1 MLYRLRRTKK
11 VAGTFRGKVPATF
24 FVFLSA
30 IALSVLTVG
39 NISAQAADS
48 VLYRLFLQDGTSIT
62 SYGEF
67 ARVAGRVVLS
77 IPLGDSSQSPAL
89 QLISIPETSV
99 DWLRTDRYSQAVRA
113 KRYGETQG
121 ESDFSGLSLRV
132 TEALNQIAQ
141 TSDPARRLSMAIE
154 ARGNLARWPHE
165 NFGYRAEDVAQLV
178 GMLDEVISELRVAA
192 GQSSFD
198 VSLVANV
205 AMATPEELLPTPS
218 FRESME
224 QAFAAA
230 ASVAEP
236 SERVSLL
243 DAVTAALTEPARA
256 GGWAAALRLRALT
269 EVAAERR
276 IDKAYGDLSAS
287 MIAAATT
294 RAQRGDVPG
303 VQALMQSALKAD
315 VRLGRRRPQE
325 TSALLQLLDLRLD
338 EARRTRLARDAWV
351 VRSDAYRD
359 YRAAI
364 APALAEFRTSKQLLE
379 SIRQLAGP
387 EPRLL
392 PRMEQRLIMA
402 RQQLAAITPP
412 PDLQSVHALLIAT
425 FQMAKRA
432 AASRRNAISS
442 GDMSLAWE
450 ASSAAAGASMMFQ
463 NAGEELDRL
472 TAPPQ
477 NR

>member
-1 MLYRLRRTKK
+1 MIYRFRRTKK
-11 VAGTFRGKVPATF
+11 VAGTFPGKVPATF
-24 FVFLSA
+24 YAFC
-30 IALSVLTVG
+30 IALIVG
-39 NISAQAADS
+39 SGAAQAADS
-48 VLYRLFLQDGTSIT
+48 VLYRLFLQDGTSII

-77 IPLGDSSQSPAL
+77 IPLGDPSQSPAL

-113 KRYGETQG
+113 KRYGETRG
-121 ESDFSGLSLRV
+121 ESDFAMLSARV
-132 TEALNQIAQ
+132 TEALNQIAL
-141 TSDPARRLSMAIE
+141 TSDPARRLAMAIE
-154 ARGNLARWPHE
+154 ARGNLARWPYD
-165 NFGYRAEDVAQLV
+165 NLGYRAADVAQLV

-192 GQSSFD
+192 GQTSFD

-205 AMATPEELLPTPS
+205 AMPSPEELLPTPS

-224 QAFAAA
+224 QAVAAA
-230 ASVAEP
+230 AAVAEP
-236 SERVSLL
+236 SERISLL
-243 DAVTAALTEPARA
+243 DSVTAALTEPARA
-256 GGWAAALRLRALT
+256 GGWAAALRLRAIT
-269 EVAAERR
+269 EVTAERR
-276 IDKAYGDLSAS
+276 IDRAYSDLSSS
-287 MIAAATT
+287 MIASATT

-303 VQALMQSALKAD
+303 VQALVQSVLKAD
-315 VRLGRRRPQE
+315 DRLGRRRPQE
-325 TSALLQLLDLRLD
+325 TSALLQVLDLRLD
-338 EARRTRLARDAWV
+338 EARRTRLARDAWIL
-351 VRSDAYRD
+351 RSDSYRD

-364 APALAEFRTSKQLLE
+364 APALGEFRTSRALLE

-412 PDLQSVHALLIAT
+412 PDLQSVHALLIST

>member
-1 MLYRLRRTKK
+1 MIYRLRRATCSF
-11 VAGTFRGKVPATF
+11 VAAV
-24 FVFLSA
+24 
-30 IALSVLTVG
+30 ALVVVTVG
-39 NISAQAADS
+39 SGALHAADS

-77 IPLGDSSQSPAL
+77 IPLGDPSESPAL

-113 KRYGETQG
+113 KRYGETRG
-121 ESDFSGLSLRV
+121 ESDFALLSSRV
-132 TEALNQIAQ
+132 TEALNQIAL
-141 TSDPARRLSMAIE
+141 TSDPARRLAMAIE

-165 NFGYRAEDVAQLV
+165 NFGYRAADVAQLV

-198 VSLVANV
+198 LSLVANILPPE
-205 AMATPEELLPTPS
+205 PEELVPTPG

-224 QAFAAA
+224 EAVAAA
-230 ASVAEP
+230 AAVAEP
-236 SERVSLL
+236 SERISLL

-269 EVAAERR
+269 DVAAERR
-276 IDKAYGDLSAS
+276 IEKAYSDLSS
-287 MIAAATT
+287 STIALATT
-294 RAQRGDVPG
+294 RAKRGDVSG
-303 VQALMQSALKAD
+303 VQAVVQSVLKAD
-315 VRLGRRRPQE
+315 DRLGRRRPQE
-325 TSALLQLLDLRLD
+325 TSALLQLLNSRLD
-338 EARRTRLARDAWV
+338 EARRTRLAHDAWI
-351 VRSDAYRD
+351 VRSDSYRD
-359 YRAAI
+359 YRGAI
-364 APALAEFRTSKQLLE
+364 APALAEFRASSGPLE

-392 PRMEQRLIMA
+392 PRMEQRFIMA

-412 PDLQSVHALLIAT
+412 PDLQSVHALLIST

-432 AASRRNAISS
+432 VASRRNAISS

-463 NAGEELDRL
+463 NAGEELERL

>member
-1 MLYRLRRTKK
+1 MIYRLRRTKK

-24 FVFLSA
+24 FVLLSA
-30 IALSVLTVG
+30 IALNVLTVG
-39 NISAQAADS
+39 NISAQGADS

-77 IPLGDSSQSPAL
+77 IPLGDSSQSPPL

-99 DWLRTDRYSQAVRA
+99 DWRRTDRYSQAVRA

-121 ESDFSGLSLRV
+121 ESDFSVLSLRV

-224 QAFAAA
+224 QALAAA

-256 GGWAAALRLRALT
+256 GGWAAALRMRALT
-269 EVAAERR
+269 ELAAERR

-287 MIAAATT
+287 TIAAATT
-294 RAQRGDVPG
+294 RAQRGDVQG
-303 VQALMQSALKAD
+303 VQALVQSALKAD
-315 VRLGRRRPQE
+315 DRLGRRRPQE

-351 VRSDAYRD
+351 VRSDSYRD

-412 PDLQSVHALLIAT
+412 PDLQSVHALLIST

>member
-1 MLYRLRRTKK
+1 MIYRLHEAKK
-11 VAGTFRGKVPATF
+11 VAGTFPGKVPATF
-24 FVFLSA
+24 CVFLSA
-30 IALSVLTVG
+30 VIAIAVILGT
-39 NISAQAADS
+39 SAHAADS
-48 VLYRLFLQDGTSIT
+48 VLYRLFLQDGTSII

-77 IPLGDSSQSPAL
+77 IPLGDPSQSPAL
-89 QLISIPETSV
+89 QLISIPESSV

-113 KRYGETQG
+113 KRYSETRG
-121 ESDFSGLSLRV
+121 ESDFASLSARV

-141 TSDPARRLSMAIE
+141 TPDPQRRLAMAIE
-154 ARGNLARWPHE
+154 ARGNLARWPSE
-165 NFGYRAEDVAQLV
+165 NFGYRAADVAQLV

-192 GQSSFD
+192 GQTSFD

-205 AMATPEELLPTPS
+205 AMSTPEELLEAPS

-224 QAFAAA
+224 QAVAAA
-230 ASVAEP
+230 AAAAEP
-236 SERVSLL
+236 AERISLL
-243 DAVTAALTEPARA
+243 EAVTAALTEPARA
-256 GGWAAALRLRALT
+256 GGWAASLRLRALT

-276 IDKAYGDLSAS
+276 IDQAYSDLSSS
-287 MIAAATT
+287 MIAAATK

-303 VQALMQSALKAD
+303 VQGLVQSVLKAD
-315 VRLGRRRPQE
+315 DRLGRRRPQE
-325 TSALLQLLDLRLD
+325 MSALLQVLDLRLD
-338 EARRTRLARDAWV
+338 EARRTRLARDAWIL
-351 VRSDAYRD
+351 RSDSYRG

-364 APALAEFRTSKQLLE
+364 APALAEFRTSSPLLE
-379 SIRQLAGP
+379 SIRELAGP

-402 RQQLAAITPP
+402 RQQLAVITPP
-412 PDLQSVHALLIAT
+412 PDLQSVHALLIST

-450 ASSAAAGASMMFQ
+450 ASSAAAGAAMMFQ
-463 NAGEELDRL
+463 NAGQELDRL
-472 TAPPQ
+472 TTPPS

>member
-1 MLYRLRRTKK
+1 MIYRLRGAKE
-11 VAGTFRGKVPATF
+11 VAGTFPRKVPATF
-24 FVFLSA
+24 LAAMVV
-30 IALSVLTVG
+30 IALTFG
-39 NISAQAADS
+39 NIPARAADS

-77 IPLGDSSQSPAL
+77 IPLGDPSESPTL

-99 DWLRTDRYSQAVRA
+99 DWLRTDRYSQSVRA
-113 KRYGETQG
+113 KRYGETRG
-121 ESDFSGLSLRV
+121 ESDFGMLSARV
-132 TEALNQIAQ
+132 SEALNQIAL
-141 TSDPARRLSMAIE
+141 TSDPARRLAMAIE
-154 ARGNLARWPHE
+154 ARGNLARWPQE
-165 NFGYRAEDVAQLV
+165 NFGYRAGDVAQLV

-205 AMATPEELLPTPS
+205 AVATPEELLAPPD

-224 QAFAAA
+224 QAVAAA
-230 ASVAEP
+230 AAVVDA
-236 SERVSLL
+236 SERISLL
-243 DAVTAALTEPARA
+243 DAVSAALAEPARA

-269 EVAAERR
+269 EVTAERR
-276 IDKAYGDLSAS
+276 IDRIYSDLSSS
-287 MIAAATT
+287 MIASAAT
-294 RAQRGDVPG
+294 RARRGDVAG
-303 VQALMQSALKAD
+303 VQALVQSVLKAD
-315 VRLGRRRPQE
+315 DRLGRRRPQE
-325 TSALLQLLDLRLD
+325 TSALLQALDLRLD
-338 EARRTRLARDAWV
+338 EARRTRLARDAWIL
-351 VRSDAYRD
+351 RSDSYRD

-364 APALAEFRTSKQLLE
+364 APALAEFRTSRGLLE

-412 PDLQSVHALLIAT
+412 PDLQSVHTLLIST

-442 GDMSLAWE
+442 GNMSLAWE
-450 ASSAAAGASMMFQ
+450 ASSAAAGATMMFQ

>member
-1 MLYRLRRTKK
+1 MIYRLRRSKK
-11 VAGTFRGKVPATF
+11 VAGTFRRKVPATF
-24 FVFLSA
+24 FDLRWV
-30 IALSVLTVG
+30 IVLILLTLG
-39 NISAQAADS
+39 GAAAHAADS
-48 VLYRLFLQDGTSIT
+48 VLYRLFLHDGTSII

-77 IPLGDSSQSPAL
+77 IPLGDPSQSPAL

-113 KRYGETQG
+113 KRYGETRG
-121 ESDFSGLSLRV
+121 ESDFALLSARV
-132 TEALNQIAQ
+132 TEALNQIAL
-141 TSDPARRLSMAIE
+141 TSDPARRLAMAIE

-165 NFGYRAEDVAQLV
+165 NFGYRGEDVAQLV

-205 AMATPEELLPTPS
+205 AISPPEELLAAPS

-224 QAFAAA
+224 QAVAAA
-230 ASVAEP
+230 DSVAEP
-236 SERVSLL
+236 SERISLL

-256 GGWAAALRLRALT
+256 GGWAAALRLRAVT
-269 EVAAERR
+269 ELAAERR
-276 IDKAYGDLSAS
+276 IDKAYSDLSSS
-287 MIAAATT
+287 MIASATA
-294 RAQRGDVPG
+294 RAQRGDVSG
-303 VQALMQSALKAD
+303 VQSLLQSVLKAD
-315 VRLGRRRPQE
+315 DRLGRRRPQE
-325 TSALLQLLDLRLD
+325 TSALLQVLDLRLN
-338 EARRTRLARDAWV
+338 EARRTRLARDAWI
-351 VRSDAYRD
+351 VRSDSYRD

-364 APALAEFRTSKQLLE
+364 APALSEFRSSSPLLE

-412 PDLQSVHALLIAT
+412 PDLQSVHALLIST

-432 AASRRNAISS
+432 AASRRNALSS

-450 ASSAAAGASMMFQ
+450 AASAAAGASMMFQ
-463 NAGEELDRL
+463 NAGEELNRL